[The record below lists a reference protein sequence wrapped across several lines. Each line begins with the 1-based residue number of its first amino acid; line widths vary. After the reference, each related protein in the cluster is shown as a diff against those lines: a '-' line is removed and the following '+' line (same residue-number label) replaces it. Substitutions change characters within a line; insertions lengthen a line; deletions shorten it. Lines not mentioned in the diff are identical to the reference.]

1 MHGWTQPALL
11 VVLAAVSAG
20 GCGGDDA
27 PKPAT
32 AARTTATAP
41 ISRSGGSDTSTA
53 VSTSCADAT
62 CAVHATCNGADHV
75 RSGPGPVKTRSSSTD
90 GTTTIVLDFA
100 GSARDS
106 VIRC

>member
-1 MHGWTQPALL
+1 MRGWTEPALL
-11 VVLAAVSAG
+11 VVLAAVSAS

-32 AARTTATAP
+32 AAPTTATAP
-41 ISRSGGSDTSTA
+41 TARSSGSDTSTA
-53 VSTSCADAT
+53 VSTGCADGT
-62 CAVHATCNGADHV
+62 CTVHARCNGANHV

>member
-11 VVLAAVSAG
+11 VVLAALSAS

-32 AARTTATAP
+32 AATAP
-41 ISRSGGSDTSTA
+41 TARSGGSDTSTA
-53 VSTSCADAT
+53 VSTSCAGGT
-62 CAVHATCNGADHV
+62 CTVHATCNGADHV